1 VTLARFALG
10 ILAIATAA
18 ATGLAMVRAGV
29 QPAFVTLIVAA
40 SLAFVSTGL
49 LVWHQRPG
57 AIIGPL
63 LWIVGMAW
71 LVPQWRTSSDSI
83 MWTLG
88 TWLLPTLHQ
97 AALTHV
103 VFAYPSGV
111 IRSRAERWVVVVSY
125 VTATVGALIV
135 TAFARDPASL
145 GFPGFPRN
153 VLLVNPD
160 VEIWRAL
167 VSVKTTFELLLAITI
182 LALVARRWKRS
193 SGLGRR
199 RLGPFL
205 LGGGLAAISFSAGY
219 TAVGIR
225 SPFLSGIPLDY
236 LVIRW
241 PIAALYLV
249 VPIAIGWGVLR
260 ERLDRAGVADLVS
273 TAAEEGRGL
282 AALQV
287 ALRSALRDRSLE
299 LLIWDPNRGEFLRLG
314 GTAGRIPDDDHR
326 LIATRVERDGRILGM
341 VVHDRALVEDDA
353 LMGAVMASVRLVLD
367 NQRLLADLGSQL
379 EEVRAS
385 RGRIADAAS
394 PERRRIERNLH
405 DGAQQQLVA
414 LSLLLSLAADG
425 AASHDDERLIA
436 QLDRARK
443 LTGDTLADVRSLAH
457 GIHPAV
463 LTEDGLGAALEV
475 LVRRSPVPVEVT
487 VDFDERL
494 PEATEAAAYYAV
506 AEALTNVAKY
516 ADAGRVDV
524 RIARSASGITVDVD
538 DDGVGGAT
546 LTGGSGLQGLAD
558 RVEALGGS
566 FEIHSPRGG
575 GTRLHASLPCE

>member
-1 VTLARFALG
+1 MTLARVALG

-18 ATGLAMVRAGV
+18 ATGLAMASAGV

-40 SLAFVSTGL
+40 SLAFTSTGL
-49 LVWHQRPG
+49 LVWHQRP
-57 AIIGPL
+57 AAPIGPL

-71 LVPQWRTSSDSI
+71 LIPQWRYSSDSI

-125 VTATVGALIV
+125 VTATVGALLV
-135 TAFARDPASL
+135 AAFARDPESL

-167 VSVKTTFELLLAITI
+167 ISVKTTFELVLAIAI

-249 VPIAIGWGVLR
+249 VPIAIGWGLLR

-282 AALQV
+282 AALQA

-299 LLIWDPNRGEFLRLG
+299 LLISDPTRGEYVRLD
-314 GTAGRIPDDDHR
+314 GTAGRIPDDNDR
-326 LIATRVERDGRILGM
+326 RIATRVERDGGILGM
-341 VVHDRALVEDDA
+341 VVHDRALVEDEA
-353 LMGAVMASVRLVLD
+353 LMGAVMASVGLVLD

-385 RGRIADAAS
+385 RGRIADAAGL
-394 PERRRIERNLH
+394 ERRRIERNLH

-425 AASHDDERLIA
+425 AASHADERLLA

-463 LTEDGLGAALEV
+463 LTEDGLGAAIEV
-475 LVRRSPVPVEVT
+475 LVQRSPVPVEVS
-487 VDFDERL
+487 VDLAERL
-494 PEATEAAAYYAV
+494 PEATEAAAYYVV

-516 ADAGRVDV
+516 ADARRVEV
-524 RIARSASGITVDVD
+524 RIARSPDGITVDVA

-566 FEIHSPRGG
+566 FEIDSPRGG
-575 GTRLHASLPCE
+575 GTRLRASLPCE

>member
-1 VTLARFALG
+1 LVRFALG
-10 ILAIATAA
+10 ILPIAIAA
-18 ATGLAMVRAGV
+18 ATGLAMLGAGV
-29 QPAFVTLIVAA
+29 QPAFVALVVAA
-40 SLAFVSTGL
+40 SLAFVTTGL
-49 LVWHQRPG
+49 LVWHQRPT
-57 AIIGPL
+57 ALIGPL

-71 LVPQWRTSSDSI
+71 LIPQWRYSSDSI

-103 VFAYPSGV
+103 VFGYPSGV

-135 TAFARDPASL
+135 AAFARDPASL

-260 ERLDRAGVADLVS
+260 ERLDRASVADLVS

-287 ALRSALRDRSLE
+287 AVRSALRDRSLE
-299 LLIWDPNRGEFLRLG
+299 LLIWDPNRGEFVRLDG
-314 GTAGRIPDDDHR
+314 MTGRIPDDDDR
-326 LIATRVERDGRILGM
+326 RIATQVERDGRILGM

-353 LMGAVMASVRLVLD
+353 LMGAVIASVRLVLD

-394 PERRRIERNLH
+394 LERRRIERNLH

-414 LSLLLSLAADG
+414 LSLLLSLAAEG

-463 LTEDGLGAALEV
+463 LTEEGLGAALEV

-524 RIARSASGITVDVD
+524 RIARSASGITVDVE

>member
-1 VTLARFALG
+1 LVRFALG
-10 ILAIATAA
+10 ILPIAIAA
-18 ATGLAMVRAGV
+18 ATGLAMLGAGV
-29 QPAFVTLIVAA
+29 QPAFVALVVAA
-40 SLAFVSTGL
+40 SLAFVTTGL
-49 LVWHQRPG
+49 LVWHQRPT
-57 AIIGPL
+57 ALIGPL

-71 LVPQWRTSSDSI
+71 LIPQWRYSSDSI

-103 VFAYPSGV
+103 VFGYPSGV

-135 TAFARDPASL
+135 AAFARDPASL

-260 ERLDRAGVADLVS
+260 ERLDRASVADLVS

-287 ALRSALRDRSLE
+287 AVRSALRDRSLE
-299 LLIWDPNRGEFLRLG
+299 LLIWDPNRGEFVRLDG
-314 GTAGRIPDDDHR
+314 MTGRIPDDDDR
-326 LIATRVERDGRILGM
+326 RIATQVERDGRILGM
-341 VVHDRALVEDDA
+341 VVHDRALVEDDV
-353 LMGAVMASVRLVLD
+353 LMGAVIASVRLVLD

-394 PERRRIERNLH
+394 LERRRIERNLH

-414 LSLLLSLAADG
+414 LSLLLSLAAEG

-463 LTEDGLGAALEV
+463 LTEEGLGAALEV

-524 RIARSASGITVDVD
+524 RIARSASGITVDVE

>member
-225 SPFLSGIPLDY
+225 SPLDGECC
-236 LVIRW
+236 
-241 PIAALYLV
+241 AN
-249 VPIAIGWGVLR
+249 GW
-260 ERLDRAGVADLVS
+260 
-273 TAAEEGRGL
+273 TA
-282 AALQV
+282 
-287 ALRSALRDRSLE
+287 
-299 LLIWDPNRGEFLRLG
+299 
-314 GTAGRIPDDDHR
+314 
-326 LIATRVERDGRILGM
+326 
-341 VVHDRALVEDDA
+341 
-353 LMGAVMASVRLVLD
+353 
-367 NQRLLADLGSQL
+367 
-379 EEVRAS
+379 RAS
-385 RGRIADAAS
+385 PIS
-394 PERRRIERNLH
+394 
-405 DGAQQQLVA
+405 
-414 LSLLLSLAADG
+414 
-425 AASHDDERLIA
+425 
-436 QLDRARK
+436 
-443 LTGDTLADVRSLAH
+443 
-457 GIHPAV
+457 
-463 LTEDGLGAALEV
+463 
-475 LVRRSPVPVEVT
+475 
-487 VDFDERL
+487 
-494 PEATEAAAYYAV
+494 
-506 AEALTNVAKY
+506 
-516 ADAGRVDV
+516 
-524 RIARSASGITVDVD
+524 
-538 DDGVGGAT
+538 
-546 LTGGSGLQGLAD
+546 
-558 RVEALGGS
+558 
-566 FEIHSPRGG
+566 
-575 GTRLHASLPCE
+575 

>member
-1 VTLARFALG
+1 VTLARVALG

-18 ATGLAMVRAGV
+18 ATGFMMVGLGI

-40 SLAFVSTGL
+40 SLAFTSTGL
-49 LVWHQRPG
+49 LVWHQRP
-57 AIIGPL
+57 AAPIGPL

-71 LVPQWRTSSDSI
+71 LIPQWRYSSDSI

-88 TWLLPTLHQ
+88 TWLLPTFHQ

-125 VTATVGALIV
+125 VTATVGALLV
-135 TAFARDPASL
+135 AAFARDPASL

-160 VEIWRAL
+160 GEIWRAL
-167 VSVKTTFELLLAITI
+167 ISLKTTLELVLAIAI
-182 LALVARRWKRS
+182 LALVARRWQRS

-236 LVIRW
+236 DVIRW

-249 VPIAIGWGVLR
+249 VPVAIGWGVLR

-282 AALQV
+282 AALQT

-299 LLIWDPNRGEFLRLG
+299 LLIWDSNRGELVRLD
-314 GTAGRIPDDDHR
+314 GTAGRIPDHDDR
-326 LIATRVERDGRILGM
+326 RIATRIERDGRVLGM
-341 VVHDRALVEDDA
+341 VVHDRALIEDDA

-379 EEVRAS
+379 EEVMAS

-394 PERRRIERNLH
+394 AERQRIERNLH

-425 AASHDDERLIA
+425 AASHGDERLIA
-436 QLDRARK
+436 QLDSARK
-443 LTGDTLADVRSLAH
+443 LAGDTLADVRSLAH

-463 LTEDGLGAALEV
+463 LTEEGLGAAIEM
-475 LVRRSPVPVEVT
+475 LVRTSPVPVEVAG
-487 VDFDERL
+487 DFDEPL
-494 PEATEAAAYYAV
+494 PDATKAAIYYVV
-506 AEALTNVAKY
+506 AEALTNVTKY
-516 ADAGRVDV
+516 AEASRVKV
-524 RIARSASGITVDVD
+524 RIAKSPTAISVDVE

-575 GTRLHASLPCE
+575 GTRLHAILPCE

>member
-1 VTLARFALG
+1 LVRFALG
-10 ILAIATAA
+10 ILPIAIAA
-18 ATGLAMVRAGV
+18 ATGLAMLGAGV
-29 QPAFVTLIVAA
+29 QPAFVALVVAA
-40 SLAFVSTGL
+40 SLAFVTTGL
-49 LVWHQRPG
+49 LVWHQRPT
-57 AIIGPL
+57 ALIGPL

-71 LVPQWRTSSDSI
+71 LIPQWRYSSDSI

-103 VFAYPSGV
+103 VFGYPSGV

-135 TAFARDPASL
+135 AAFARDPASL

-219 TAVGIR
+219 TAVAIR
-225 SPFLSGIPLDY
+225 SPFLSGIALDY

-299 LLIWDPNRGEFLRLG
+299 LLIWDPNRGEFLRPDG
-314 GTAGRIPDDDHR
+314 RAGRIPDDVHR
-326 LIATRVERDGRILGM
+326 RIATRVERDGRILGL

-394 PERRRIERNLH
+394 LERRRIERNLH

-425 AASHDDERLIA
+425 AASHDDKRLIA

-475 LVRRSPVPVEVT
+475 LARRSPVPVEVT
-487 VDFDERL
+487 VDVDERL
-494 PEATEAAAYYAV
+494 PEATEATAYYVV

-524 RIARSASGITVDVD
+524 RIARSASGITVDVE

-575 GTRLHASLPCE
+575 GTRLRASLP

>member
-1 VTLARFALG
+1 VTAVRLALG
-10 ILAIATAA
+10 TLAIATAA
-18 ATGLAMVRAGV
+18 TTGLTMIRTGV
-29 QPAFVTLIVAA
+29 QPAFATLIVAA
-40 SLAFVSTGL
+40 SLAFVATGL
-49 LVWHQRPG
+49 IVWHQRPA

-63 LWIVGMAW
+63 MWVVGMAW
-71 LVPQWRTSSDSI
+71 LIPQWRYGGESI
-83 MWTLG
+83 TWTLG

-111 IRSRAERWVVVVSY
+111 IRSQAERSIVVTAY
-125 VTATVGALIV
+125 VTATLGGFVVA
-135 TAFARDPASL
+135 AFARDPASL
-145 GFPGFPRN
+145 GFAGFPRN

-160 VEIWRAL
+160 VDVWRAL
-167 VSVKTTFELLLAITI
+167 VAVKTTFELLLAVAI

-205 LGGGLAAISFSAGY
+205 FGGGLAAISFSAGY
-219 TAVGIR
+219 TALGIR

-241 PIAALYLV
+241 PIAVLYLI
-249 VPIAIGWGVLR
+249 VPVAIGWGVLR
-260 ERLDRAGVADLVS
+260 ERLDRAGVVDLVS
-273 TAAEEGRGL
+273 TAGEEGRGL

-287 ALRSALRDRSLE
+287 ALRSALRDRGLE
-299 LLIWDPNRGEFLRLG
+299 LLIWDRDHGELRRLD
-314 GTAGRIPDDDHR
+314 GTAGRAPDDGDR
-326 LIATRVERDGRILGM
+326 RIATHIERDGRMLGI
-341 VVHDRALVEDDA
+341 VVHDRALVEDEA
-353 LMGAVMASVRLVLD
+353 LMDAVVASVRLVLD
-367 NQRLLADLGSQL
+367 NQRLLSELGTRL

-385 RGRIADAAS
+385 RGRIADAANV
-394 PERRRIERNLH
+394 ERRRIERNLH

-425 AASHDDERLIA
+425 AASHEDERLIA

-443 LTGDTLADVRSLAH
+443 LAADTLADVRSLAH

-463 LTEDGLGAALEV
+463 LTEEGLGTAIDV
-475 LVRRSPVPVEVT
+475 LVRTSPVPVDVAG
-487 VDFDERL
+487 DFDERL
-494 PEATEAAAYYAV
+494 PEATEAAIYYVV

-516 ADAGRVDV
+516 ADASRVDV
-524 RIARSASGITVDVD
+524 RVARSPSGITVDVE
-538 DDGVGGAT
+538 DDGIGGAT

-566 FEIHSPRGG
+566 FEVRSPRGA
-575 GTRLHASLPCE
+575 GTRVRASLPCA

>member
-1 VTLARFALG
+1 MTLARVALG

-18 ATGLAMVRAGV
+18 ATGLAMASAGV

-40 SLAFVSTGL
+40 SLAFTSTGL
-49 LVWHQRPG
+49 LVWHQRP
-57 AIIGPL
+57 AAPIGPL

-71 LVPQWRTSSDSI
+71 LIPQWRYSSDSI

-125 VTATVGALIV
+125 VTATVGALLV
-135 TAFARDPASL
+135 AAFARDPESL

-167 VSVKTTFELLLAITI
+167 ISVKTTFELVLAIAI

-249 VPIAIGWGVLR
+249 VPIAIGWGLLR

-282 AALQV
+282 AALQA

-299 LLIWDPNRGEFLRLG
+299 LLIWDPTRGEYVRLD
-314 GTAGRIPDDDHR
+314 GTAGRIPDDNDR
-326 LIATRVERDGRILGM
+326 RIATRVERDGGILGM
-341 VVHDRALVEDDA
+341 VVHDRALVEDEA
-353 LMGAVMASVRLVLD
+353 LMGAVMASVGLVLD

-385 RGRIADAAS
+385 RGRIADAAGL
-394 PERRRIERNLH
+394 ERRRIERNLH

-425 AASHDDERLIA
+425 AASHADERLLA

-463 LTEDGLGAALEV
+463 LTEDGLGAAIEV
-475 LVRRSPVPVEVT
+475 LVQRSPVPFEVS
-487 VDFDERL
+487 VDLAERL
-494 PEATEAAAYYAV
+494 PEATEAAAYYVV

-516 ADAGRVDV
+516 ADAGRVEV
-524 RIARSASGITVDVD
+524 RIARSPDGITVDVA

-566 FEIHSPRGG
+566 FEIDSPRGG
-575 GTRLHASLPCE
+575 GTRLRASLPCE

>member
-1 VTLARFALG
+1 MMLVRLALG

-29 QPAFVTLIVAA
+29 QPAFVALVVAA
-40 SLAFVSTGL
+40 SLALVTTGL
-49 LVWHQRPG
+49 LVWHQRP
-57 AIIGPL
+57 AALIGPL

-71 LVPQWRTSSDSI
+71 LIPQWRYSSDSI

-97 AALTHV
+97 AALTHA

-125 VTATVGALIV
+125 VTATVGALLV
-135 TAFARDPASL
+135 AAFARDPASL

-193 SGLGRR
+193 SDLGRR

-219 TAVGIR
+219 AAVGIR

-236 LVIRW
+236 LMIRW

-287 ALRSALRDRSLE
+287 ALRRALRDRSLE
-299 LLIWDPNRGEFLRLG
+299 LLIWDPNRGELVRID
-314 GTAGRIPDDDHR
+314 GTAGRIPDDDQR
-326 LIATRVERDGRILGM
+326 RIATRVERDGRVLGM

-394 PERRRIERNLH
+394 LERRRIERNLH

-443 LTGDTLADVRSLAH
+443 LTGETLADVRSLAH

-475 LVRRSPVPVEVT
+475 LVQRSSVPVEVSC
-487 VDFDERL
+487 DFVERL
-494 PEATEAAAYYAV
+494 PEATEAAAYYVV

-524 RIARSASGITVDVD
+524 RIVRSAGGVTVDVA

-566 FEIHSPRGG
+566 FEIHSSRGG
-575 GTRLHASLPCE
+575 GTRLRASLPCE

>member
-1 VTLARFALG
+1 LARFALG

-18 ATGLAMVRAGV
+18 ATGLAMGRLGI
-29 QPAFVTLIVAA
+29 QPVFVALIVAA
-40 SLAFVSTGL
+40 SLAFTGTGL
-49 LVWHQRPG
+49 LVWHQRP
-57 AIIGPL
+57 AAPIGPL

-71 LVPQWRTSSDSI
+71 LIPQWRYSSDSI

-125 VTATVGALIV
+125 LTATVGALLV
-135 TAFARDPASL
+135 AAFARDPASL

-167 VSVKTTFELLLAITI
+167 VSVKTTVELVLAIAI
-182 LALVARRWKRS
+182 LALVARRWRRS

-225 SPFLSGIPLDY
+225 SPFLSGLPLDY
-236 LVIRW
+236 DVIRW
-241 PIAALYLV
+241 PIAAFYLV
-249 VPIAIGWGVLR
+249 VPVAIGWGVLR

-282 AALQV
+282 TALQV

-299 LLIWDPNRGEFLRLG
+299 LRIWDPDRGEFVRLD
-314 GTAGRIPDDDHR
+314 GTAGRISDDDTR
-326 LIATRVERDGRILGM
+326 RIATRVERDGRILGM

-385 RGRIADAAS
+385 RGRIADAAGL
-394 PERRRIERNLH
+394 ERRRIERNLH

-414 LSLLLSLAADG
+414 LSILLSLAADG

-463 LTEDGLGAALEV
+463 LTEDGLGAALDV
-475 LVRRSPVPVEVT
+475 LVRRSPVPVEVSG
-487 VDFDERL
+487 DFDERL
-494 PEATEAAAYYAV
+494 PEATEAAAYYVV

-524 RIARSASGITVDVD
+524 RIVRSTGGVTVDVA

-546 LTGGSGLQGLAD
+546 LAGGSGLQGLAD

-575 GTRLHASLPCE
+575 GTRLRASLPCE

>member
-1 VTLARFALG
+1 VTAVRPGLG

-18 ATGLAMVRAGV
+18 ATGLAMARAGV
-29 QPAFVTLIVAA
+29 QPAFVSLIVAG
-40 SLAFVSTGL
+40 SLAFVITGL
-49 LVWHQRPG
+49 LVWHQRP
-57 AIIGPL
+57 ATLIGPL
-63 LWIVGMAW
+63 LWIVGMTW
-71 LVPQWRTSSDSI
+71 LIPQWRYGSESFT
-83 MWTLG
+83 WTLG
-88 TWLLPTLHQ
+88 TWLLVTLHQ

-111 IRSRAERWVVVVSY
+111 IRSRAERWVVAASY
-125 VTATVGALIV
+125 LTATVGALVV

-167 VSVKTTFELLLAITI
+167 VSLKTTFELLLAIAI
-182 LALVARRWKRS
+182 LVLVARRWNRS

-205 LGGGLAAISFSAGY
+205 LGGGLAAVSFSAGY
-219 TAVGIR
+219 TAVGLR

-241 PIAALYLV
+241 PLAALYLV

-260 ERLDRAGVADLVS
+260 ERLDRAGVADLMS
-273 TAAEEGRGL
+273 TAAQEGRGL
-282 AALQV
+282 AVLQV
-287 ALRSALRDRSLE
+287 ALRRALRDQSLE
-299 LLIWDPNRGEFLRLG
+299 LLIWDPNRSEFVRID
-314 GTAGRIPDDDHR
+314 GTAGRIPDDDDR
-326 LIATRVERDGRILGM
+326 RIATRVEQDGRILGM
-341 VVHDRALVEDDA
+341 VVHDRALVEDDS

-394 PERRRIERNLH
+394 LERRRIERNLH
-405 DGAQQQLVA
+405 DGAQQQLIA

-425 AASHDDERLIA
+425 AASHDDDRLIS

-443 LTGDTLADVRSLAH
+443 LTGDTLADIRSLAL

-463 LTEDGLGAALEV
+463 LTEEGLGAALEV
-475 LVRRSPVPVEVT
+475 LVGRSPVPVEVA
-487 VDFDERL
+487 VDVDERL
-494 PEATEAAAYYAV
+494 PEATEAAAYYVV

-524 RIARSASGITVDVD
+524 RIARFAGGITVDVE

-546 LTGGSGLQGLAD
+546 LTGGSGLLGLAD

>member
-1 VTLARFALG
+1 VKLVRFALG
-10 ILAIATAA
+10 ILAIATGA

-40 SLAFVSTGL
+40 SLAFASTGL

-71 LVPQWRTSSDSI
+71 LIPQWRYSAESFT
-83 MWTLG
+83 WTLG

-111 IRSRAERWVVVVSY
+111 IRLRAERWVVGVSY
-125 VTATVGALIV
+125 ATATVGALFV
-135 TAFARDPASL
+135 TIFARDPASL

-153 VLLVNPD
+153 ILLVNPD

-167 VSVKTTFELLLAITI
+167 VSVKTTLELLLAVAI

-241 PIAALYLV
+241 PIAVLYLV

-273 TAAEEGRGL
+273 TAGDVGRGL
-282 AALQV
+282 AGLQV
-287 ALRSALRDRSLE
+287 ALRSALRDHSLE
-299 LLIWDPNRGEFLRLG
+299 LLTWDRDHAQFRRLD
-314 GTAGRIPDDDHR
+314 GTAAPTPDDDDR
-326 LIATRVERDGRILGM
+326 RFTTRIERDGRMLGM
-341 VVHDRALVEDDA
+341 VVHDRALVEDEA
-353 LMGAVMASVRLVLD
+353 LMDAVIASVRLVLD
-367 NQRLLADLGSQL
+367 NQRLLSELGSQL
-379 EEVRAS
+379 EEVMAS

-394 PERRRIERNLH
+394 VERRRIERNLH

-414 LSLLLSLAADG
+414 LTLLLSLAADG

-436 QLDRARK
+436 QLEGARK
-443 LTGDTLADVRSLAH
+443 LAEDTLADVRSLAH

-463 LTEDGLGAALEV
+463 LTDEGLRTAIDV
-475 LVRRSPVPVEVT
+475 LARTSPVPVEVAG
-487 VDFDERL
+487 DFDERL
-494 PEATEAAAYYAV
+494 PEATEAAVYYVV
-506 AEALTNVAKY
+506 AEALTNVTKHAE
-516 ADAGRVDV
+516 ASRVKV
-524 RIARSASGITVDVD
+524 RITTSPAGITVDVE
-538 DDGVGGAT
+538 DDGIGGAT
-546 LTGGSGLQGLAD
+546 LAGGSGLLGLGD

-566 FEIHSPRGG
+566 FELESPRGA
-575 GTRLHASLPCE
+575 GTRLRASLPCE

>member
-1 VTLARFALG
+1 LVRFALG
-10 ILAIATAA
+10 ILPIAIAA
-18 ATGLAMVRAGV
+18 ATGLAMLGAGV
-29 QPAFVTLIVAA
+29 QPAFVALVVAA
-40 SLAFVSTGL
+40 SLAFVTTGL
-49 LVWHQRPG
+49 LVWHQRPT
-57 AIIGPL
+57 ALIGPL

-71 LVPQWRTSSDSI
+71 LIPQWRYSSDSI

-103 VFAYPSGV
+103 VFGYPSGV

-135 TAFARDPASL
+135 AAFARDPASL

-260 ERLDRAGVADLVS
+260 ERLDRASVADLVS

-287 ALRSALRDRSLE
+287 AVRSALRDRSLE
-299 LLIWDPNRGEFLRLG
+299 LLIWDPNRGEFVRLDG
-314 GTAGRIPDDDHR
+314 MTGRIPDDDDR
-326 LIATRVERDGRILGM
+326 RIATQVERDGRILGM

-353 LMGAVMASVRLVLD
+353 LMGAVIASVRLVLD

-379 EEVRAS
+379 EEVQAS

-394 PERRRIERNLH
+394 LERRRIERNLH

-414 LSLLLSLAADG
+414 LSLLLSLAAEG

-463 LTEDGLGAALEV
+463 LTEEGLGAALEV

-524 RIARSASGITVDVD
+524 RIARSASGITVDVE